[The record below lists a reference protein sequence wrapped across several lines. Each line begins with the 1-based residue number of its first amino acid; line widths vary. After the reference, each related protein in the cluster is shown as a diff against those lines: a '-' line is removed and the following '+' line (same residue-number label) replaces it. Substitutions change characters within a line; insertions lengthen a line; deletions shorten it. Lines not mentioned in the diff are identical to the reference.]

1 MTHDRF
7 IKVAV
12 AATLSLA
19 GLPLQAQT
27 APPPA
32 TPANPCAAP
41 EFEQFDFWVGYWDV
55 YGPKGQQVANSLIE
69 KVYGCGVRENWKPL
83 QGAGGGSLS
92 IYVPETKK
100 WEQFWIDGSGTRAH
114 FVGGFNGKAMVLEG
128 KWGGPLTRMTYTPNS
143 DGSVRQFGEQ
153 STDEGKTWA
162 TSFDL
167 LYRPHKEK

>member
-1 MTHDRF
+1 MTRDRF
-7 IKVAV
+7 IKAAV
-12 AATLSLA
+12 AAILLLV
-19 GLPLQAQT
+19 GLPLPAQT

-41 EFEQFDFWVGYWDV
+41 EFAQFDFWVGYWDV
-55 YGPKGQQVANSLIE
+55 YDPKGKQVANSLIE

-83 QGAGGGSLS
+83 QGAGGGSLN

-114 FVGGFNGKAMVLEG
+114 FVGGFNGKAMVIEG
-128 KWGGPLTRMTYTPNS
+128 KWGGPLTRMTYTTNA

-162 TSFDL
+162 TAFDL